1 MTKPVLLVRAL
12 RVELDSGLPIVED
25 LDLDLRG
32 GEVVGIVGES
42 GSGKTTMALALLGF
56 TRRGVAIRSGTVEVE
71 GSALTEG
78 GERSV
83 RSLRGRLVSYVAQD
97 PGAALNPSLR
107 VGDLVGD
114 MLRAHDA
121 GGKAEGKVMAAL
133 RGVNLPAEQEF
144 LRRFP
149 HQLSGGQ
156 QQRVA
161 IATALVCGAK
171 LVVLDEPTTG
181 LDVVTQARILNEI
194 QRLRSEQ
201 NVAIVYVSHD
211 LAVVS
216 SIADRVAVMYA
227 GRIVEEGPTAELV
240 ARPRHPYTRGLLSSV
255 PDPVRP
261 RRIQSIPGVSVGVG
275 DRPPGCAFAPR
286 CLQRTE
292 PRALMEAPPF
302 EQIDTHHRVRCFEWR
317 RTPSL
322 EWEAPLIAKS
332 SAPGVDLLEV
342 DSLTAGYGS
351 RLAPLEAVR
360 NVSFSVAPGECLA
373 IVGESGSG
381 KSTLARCIVG
391 LHPQR
396 AGRVLLEGAVLAP
409 GAARRTREARR
420 RIQIVFQNP
429 NESLNPRHR
438 VGNAIARPASIL
450 RKLSAQDADEEA
462 ARLLGMVRL
471 SLGLRDRFPGELSG
485 GERQRVAIARAL
497 SAKPDLII
505 CDEITSALDVSVQ
518 AAVLELLSELR
529 AELGLALVFITHDLG
544 VVASIADRM
553 LVLESGAIREQG
565 GVAAVLSDPQ
575 DDYTRRLVAAAPRLV
590 TSPTLP
596 HLSEVE

>member
-575 DDYTRRLVAAAPRLV
+575 DDYTRRLVAAAPRLM
-590 TSPTLP
+590 TSPALP

>member
-1 MTKPVLLVRAL
+1 
-12 RVELDSGLPIVED
+12 VELDSGLPIVED

-575 DDYTRRLVAAAPRLV
+575 DDYTRRLVAAAPRLM
-590 TSPTLP
+590 TSPALP

>member
-1 MTKPVLLVRAL
+1 
-12 RVELDSGLPIVED
+12 VELDSGLPIVED

>member
-322 EWEAPLIAKS
+322 EWEAPLIAES

-575 DDYTRRLVAAAPRLV
+575 DDYTRRLVAAAPRLM
-590 TSPTLP
+590 TSPALP

>member
-1 MTKPVLLVRAL
+1 VTKPVLLVRAL

-322 EWEAPLIAKS
+322 EWEAPLIAES

-575 DDYTRRLVAAAPRLV
+575 DDYTRRLVAAAPRLM
-590 TSPTLP
+590 TSPALP

>member
-302 EQIDTHHRVRCFEWR
+302 EQIDTQHRVRCFEWH

>member
-1 MTKPVLLVRAL
+1 VTKPVLLVRAL

-133 RGVNLPAEQEF
+133 RGVNLPAEREF

-322 EWEAPLIAKS
+322 EWEAPLITKS

>member
-302 EQIDTHHRVRCFEWR
+302 EQIDTHHRVRCFEWH

>member
-1 MTKPVLLVRAL
+1 
-12 RVELDSGLPIVED
+12 
-25 LDLDLRG
+25 
-32 GEVVGIVGES
+32 
-42 GSGKTTMALALLGF
+42 
-56 TRRGVAIRSGTVEVE
+56 
-71 GSALTEG
+71 
-78 GERSV
+78 
-83 RSLRGRLVSYVAQD
+83 
-97 PGAALNPSLR
+97 
-107 VGDLVGD
+107 
-114 MLRAHDA
+114 
-121 GGKAEGKVMAAL
+121 
-133 RGVNLPAEQEF
+133 
-144 LRRFP
+144 
-149 HQLSGGQ
+149 
-156 QQRVA
+156 
-161 IATALVCGAK
+161 
-171 LVVLDEPTTG
+171 
-181 LDVVTQARILNEI
+181 
-194 QRLRSEQ
+194 
-201 NVAIVYVSHD
+201 
-211 LAVVS
+211 
-216 SIADRVAVMYA
+216 
-227 GRIVEEGPTAELV
+227 
-240 ARPRHPYTRGLLSSV
+240 
-255 PDPVRP
+255 
-261 RRIQSIPGVSVGVG
+261 
-275 DRPPGCAFAPR
+275 
-286 CLQRTE
+286 
-292 PRALMEAPPF
+292 MEAPPF

-351 RLAPLEAVR
+351 RLAPMEAVR

>member
-302 EQIDTHHRVRCFEWR
+302 EQIDTHHRVRCFEWH

-590 TSPTLP
+590 TSPALP

>member
-302 EQIDTHHRVRCFEWR
+302 EQIDTHHRVRCFEWH

-575 DDYTRRLVAAAPRLV
+575 DDYTRRLIAAAPRLV
-590 TSPTLP
+590 TSPALP

>member
-322 EWEAPLIAKS
+322 EWEAPLITKS

-575 DDYTRRLVAAAPRLV
+575 DDYTRRLVAAAPRLM
-590 TSPTLP
+590 TSPALP

>member
-302 EQIDTHHRVRCFEWR
+302 EQIDTHHRVRCFEWH

-322 EWEAPLIAKS
+322 EWEAPLITKS

-590 TSPTLP
+590 TSPALP

>member
-302 EQIDTHHRVRCFEWR
+302 EQIDTHHRVRCFEWH

-322 EWEAPLIAKS
+322 EWEAPLITKS

-575 DDYTRRLVAAAPRLV
+575 DDYTRRLVAAAPRLM
-590 TSPTLP
+590 TSPALP

>member
-1 MTKPVLLVRAL
+1 
-12 RVELDSGLPIVED
+12 VELDSGLPIVED

-322 EWEAPLIAKS
+322 EWEAPLITKS

-575 DDYTRRLVAAAPRLV
+575 DDYTRRLVAAAPRLM
-590 TSPTLP
+590 TSPALP